1 MFTIALQPKS
11 VASHLRFIQSRM
23 VQDSFLPIPIS
34 VRGGTDMTHPSFVM
48 IFRDDIHSGSDCG
61 MSADDLGNAAT
72 IFVGSAGSR
81 CDAKELTLASN
92 LTRT

>member
-1 MFTIALQPKS
+1 MFTIALQPKL

-34 VRGGTDMTHPSFVM
+34 GRGGTDMTYPSFVM

-61 MSADDLGNAAT
+61 LRYVRRRSWQRRNE
-72 IFVGSAGSR
+72 ICR
-81 CDAKELTLASN
+81 EYRIKEY
-92 LTRT
+92 RIKM